1 MVREQWEI
9 NLLRD
14 EWDEAAAVADALRA
28 VVREY
33 HAQGPEAYAPDIV
46 WKHYERAIDARLKA
60 SDAYF
65 AAAYP
70 HLETSNA

>member
-1 MVREQWEI
+1 MEKWEI
-9 NLLRD
+9 DRLRD
-14 EWDEAAAVADALRA
+14 EWDEASAVADALRA
-28 VVREY
+28 VVLEY
-33 HAQGPEAYAPDIV
+33 HAQGPESYAPNLV

-70 HLETSNA
+70 DLEDSNA